1 MIEAIEKILKDWTN
15 PQEDVVIST
24 EELGIEREDADQMK
38 IYLWYDK
45 DGRRGRG
52 FYLSAQPSRQ
62 EGNVFRCLPLNGAR
76 MFVHEVGRVSA
87 KGWKDARESI
97 TVDDLVSL
105 IDNTE

>member
-38 IYLWYDK
+38 IYIRYDK

-62 EGNVFRCLPLNGAR
+62 TGHVFRCLPMNGAR
-76 MFVHEVGRVSA
+76 MFIHEVGRVSA
-87 KGWKDARESI
+87 KGWKDARAAI
-97 TVDDLVSL
+97 TVEDMVRLVN
-105 IDNTE
+105 NTK